1 MDLQIKNLTALVTG
15 GSKGI
20 GEAIARRLAMEGCN
34 VVLVARSQAE
44 LEAAARRV
52 RAEGGGT
59 VSVLSA
65 DLGAPGAIA
74 AVAQAWPHIDILV
87 NNAGDIP
94 GGTLEDLTDAAV
106 RDAWGVKVFGYM
118 DLCRHYL
125 PAMKQRGGGVI
136 LNVIGVAGEMVDA
149 GYVAGSAGN
158 AALIAMT
165 KAIGSTSLD
174 AGVRVLGIN
183 PGPVATERLTKILRK
198 RAAARLGDAERWR
211 ELAARFPGGR
221 AAHADEIAVMAAL
234 LCSPLSGYTSGTV
247 VNIDGGLSNRH
258 SIG

>member
-1 MDLQIKNLTALVTG
+1 MDLQIRSRTALVTG

-20 GEAIARRLAMEGCN
+20 GEAIAKRLAIEGCN
-34 VVLVARSQAE
+34 VVLVARSQTE
-44 LEAAARRV
+44 LEAAAQRI
-52 RAEGGGT
+52 RAEGGGA
-59 VSVLSA
+59 VSVLPA

-74 AVAQAWPHIDILV
+74 AIAQAWPHIDILV

-94 GGTLEDLTDAAV
+94 GGTIEELTDAAV
-106 RDAWGVKVFGYM
+106 RDSWGVKVFGYM

-125 PAMKQRGGGVI
+125 PAMKKQGGGVI

-149 GYVAGSAGN
+149 GYVAGCAGN

-165 KAIGSTSLD
+165 KAIGSTSID

-198 RAAARLGDAERWR
+198 RAGQRLGDAERWR
-211 ELAARFPGGR
+211 ELAAQFPGGR
-221 AAHADEIAVMAAL
+221 PAHVDEIAAMAAL
-234 LCSPLSGYTSGTV
+234 LCSPLSGYTTGAV
-247 VNIDGGLSNRH
+247 VNIDGGLSSRH